1 MPHVFLGE
9 LLGTMILIILGSGV
23 VANAC
28 LEKSKGYQSGWIV
41 IATGWFI
48 AVVIAVFVAQS
59 AGAPNADI
67 NPAVSLAKYLLGH
80 YGLQELLGIWLAQ
93 VLGAFCGAIIVW
105 LAYLPHWRVT
115 SSQDAKLAVF
125 CTSPAIRNYPANLL
139 CEIIGTIILVVGVA
153 AIFGHATQGNPMP
166 GVGPYLVGVLVWGI
180 GLSLGG
186 PTGYAINPARDL
198 GPRLAHAILPIASK
212 GSSDW
217 RYAFVPIV
225 GPLLGGLT
233 GTMAWHLFN

>member
-1 MPHVFLGE
+1 MFDIFLGE
-9 LLGTMILIILGSGV
+9 FLGTMVLIILGGGV
-23 VANAC
+23 VANVC

-41 IATGWFI
+41 IATGWFV

-59 AGAPNADI
+59 AGAVNADV
-67 NPAVSLAKYLLGH
+67 NPAVSLAKYFLGH
-80 YGLQELLGIWLAQ
+80 YGFHELLGIWLAQ
-93 VLGAFCGAIIVW
+93 LLGAFCGAVVVW
-105 LAYLPHWRVT
+105 LAYLPHWKVT
-115 SSQDAKLAVF
+115 RSQEAKLAVF
-125 CTSPAIRNYPANLL
+125 CTTPAIRHYPANLL

-153 AIFGHATQGNPMP
+153 AIFGPATQGKPMP

-198 GPRLAHAILPIASK
+198 GPRLAHALLPIAGK

-217 RYAFVPIV
+217 RYALIPII
-225 GPLLGGLT
+225 GPLIGGVI
-233 GTMAWHLFN
+233 GTMTWHLFK